1 MGGLPNTFPAYQ
13 KVGDEAVQK
22 KFEQAWG
29 VALAEKPGITIT
41 EMLGAA
47 ITGKIK
53 ALYVM
58 GENPVLSDPDQ
69 HHVEEALKAT
79 GFLVVQDMFMTE
91 TAKFAHVVLP
101 ATTYAEKDGTFTNT
115 ERRVQ
120 KIRKAVTAPGEA
132 KADWEIIQ
140 AIANAMGAGWNYSKA
155 EEIFNEMRTVTPS
168 YAGITYVRIEKN
180 GLHWPCPAVDHPGTP
195 VLHTA
200 KFTRGLGLMKAIPFK
215 EPAELPDKEYP
226 FTLTTGRVLYQ
237 FHTGTMTRKTE
248 GLNHLAGPMVM
259 ISTED
264 ALALGIRDGETVLV
278 ATRRGEINTPA
289 YVTSNIG
296 KGTIYVPFHYAEA
309 PANRLTINAVDPVAK
324 IPEYKVCAAKVVKIK
339 AS

>member
-1 MGGLPNTFPAYQ
+1 
-13 KVGDEAVQK
+13 
-22 KFEQAWG
+22 
-29 VALAEKPGITIT
+29 
-41 EMLGAA
+41 
-47 ITGKIK
+47 
-53 ALYVM
+53 
-58 GENPVLSDPDQ
+58 
-69 HHVEEALKAT
+69 
-79 GFLVVQDMFMTE
+79 
-91 TAKFAHVVLP
+91 VLP

-120 KIRKAVTAPGEA
+120 KIRKAVKAPGEA
-132 KADWEIIQ
+132 KSDWEIIQ

-155 EEIFNEMRTVTPS
+155 EDIFNELRTVTPS
-168 YAGITYVRIEKN
+168 YAGITYERIEQN
-180 GLHWPCPAVDHPGTP
+180 GLHWPCPATDHPGTP

-237 FHTGTMTRKTE
+237 FHTGTMSRKTE
-248 GLNHLAGPMVM
+248 GLNRLAGPMVM

-264 ALALGIRDGETVLV
+264 AKALGISHGEKITV
-278 ATRRGEINTPA
+278 ATRRGEIQTPA
-289 YVTSNIG
+289 NVTDKIG
-296 KGTIYVPFHYAEA
+296 KGTIYVPFHYWEA

-324 IPEYKVCAAKVVKIK
+324 IPEYKVCAARVAKIK